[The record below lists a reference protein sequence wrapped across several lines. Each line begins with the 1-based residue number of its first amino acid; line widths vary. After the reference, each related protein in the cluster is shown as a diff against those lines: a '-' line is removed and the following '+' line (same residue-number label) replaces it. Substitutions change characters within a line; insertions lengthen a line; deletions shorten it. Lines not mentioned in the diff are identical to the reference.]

1 MDRIPISGCWLSMW
15 LGQQAPSHKLGEEEE
30 SAYHRVPMRLPL
42 HKKTMR
48 FVADPY
54 RRMRKPALLG
64 AVLSLVLLYVLMA
77 GLAPP
82 LEKDQP
88 PQPAQHKLDPEQ
100 LSVPTTAA
108 PGVVVAGGATI
119 TGGKQPAND
128 APDADSLQERDGH
141 VALRGRE
148 HDGNEGAQGAGD
160 DVEQPSPPKVAATAA
175 ALDKTPPA
183 LATGDA
189 SKTPFVIR
197 LILPLVAGFCFGF
210 LGSVPVAGPTSAMVL
225 KLGIQGKYSAG
236 LTIAF
241 GGAISEA
248 VRISCSSLKH
258 RHD

>member
-1 MDRIPISGCWLSMW
+1 MC
-15 LGQQAPSHKLGEEEE
+15 
-30 SAYHRVPMRLPL
+30 HRVPMRLPL

-64 AVLSLVLLYVLMA
+64 AVLSLVLLYLLMA

-88 PQPAQHKLDPEQ
+88 PQPPQPEQ

-108 PGVVVAGGATI
+108 PGVVVADGAII
-119 TGGKQPAND
+119 TGDKQPAND
-128 APDADSLQERDGH
+128 ARDVDALQERDGH

-148 HDGNEGAQGAGD
+148 HEGNEGAQGAED
-160 DVEQPSPPKVAATAA
+160 DVEQPSPKVAATAV
-175 ALDKTPPA
+175 ALENNPLA
-183 LATGDA
+183 LAAGDTP
-189 SKTPFVIR
+189 KTPFIIR
-197 LILPLVAGFCFGF
+197 LVLPLVAGFCFGF

-248 VRISCSSLKH
+248 VRTSWFSSKQ
-258 RHD
+258 RHG